1 MKRIM
6 ITDIEWDAPKS
17 VAKKLPKQI
26 DIDIDPND
34 EYLVEMLEDLDFE
47 GEMASDYI
55 TNLTGWC
62 HKGFYSEVVDV
73 PDLDEPAR

>member
-1 MKRIM
+1 MKRI
-6 ITDIEWDAPKS
+6 IVTDIEWDAPKS
-17 VAKKLPKQI
+17 IAKKLPKQI

-34 EYLVEMLEDLDFE
+34 EYLVQMLEDVDFE
-47 GEMASDYI
+47 AEMVSDYI

-62 HKGFYSEVVDV
+62 HKGFCCEVVDV